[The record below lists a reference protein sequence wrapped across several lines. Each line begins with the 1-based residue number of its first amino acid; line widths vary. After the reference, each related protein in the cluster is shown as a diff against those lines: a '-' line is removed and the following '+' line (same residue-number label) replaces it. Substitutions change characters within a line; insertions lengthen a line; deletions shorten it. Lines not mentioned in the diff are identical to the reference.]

1 MISQQ
6 PDTIFVFSEAMQKKI
21 SVLVVTPE
29 NYAANEAIF
38 FPTLYMLH
46 GYSGDHLGFWEY
58 MPDLQA
64 LATEHSII
72 FVCPDGTYNS
82 WYLDSPYGKECL
94 YETFI
99 SKELVTEIDT
109 LYRTYKSKNQRAI
122 MGLSMGGHGAL
133 YNAFR
138 NPEVFGAAGSM
149 SGGVDL
155 TPFPLEWEI
164 RDRLGDYLL
173 NKKRW
178 EDSSVTNMIN
188 LIPRNYPF
196 MIDCGV
202 DDFFMNVNRVFHEK
216 LLKAKIPHDYIERAG
231 DHNWDYWANATRFQ
245 ILFFKY
251 FFQKK

>member
-1 MISQQ
+1 MTSQKT
-6 PDTIFVFSEAMQKKI
+6 DTIFVFSEAMQKKI
-21 SVLVVTPE
+21 PVLVVTPTA
-29 NYAANEAIF
+29 YDTDTSRRF
-38 FPTLYMLH
+38 SSLYMLH
-46 GYSGDHLGFWEY
+46 GYSGDYRGFFDY

-64 LATEHSII
+64 LADENDMI

-82 WYLDSPYGKECL
+82 WYLDSPFGKECL

-99 SKELVTEIDT
+99 SKELIAEIDI
-109 LYRTYKSKNQRAI
+109 LYRTIDDKNQRAI
-122 MGLSMGGHGAL
+122 TGLSMGGHGAL
-133 YNAFR
+133 YNALR
-138 NPEVFGAAGSM
+138 NPETFGAAGSM

-164 RDRLGDYLL
+164 RDRLGDYIL

-178 EDSSVTNMIN
+178 EENSVTNMTA
-188 LIPRNYPF
+188 LIPPDF
-196 MIDCGV
+196 PLIIDCGV
-202 DDFFMNVNRVFHEK
+202 DDFFINVNRALHEK

-251 FFQKK
+251 FFTKN